1 MENTK
6 MPKSEVLTPDEV
18 LVADFIKTRTKKVL
32 DDIQKLSKE
41 QNNDLSQWAESF
53 AYLARTYGR
62 DSDET
67 FKWFKYYFREGLIPA
82 NVALPL
88 VVQIYLD
95 SSVDGG
101 FVNTFARAFKQ
112 EPEEDKKQRIKG
124 MKKELAEYLDDE
136 GHLIVYRRSFERP
149 FGREEDASRVIEK
162 GFAFSLDREVA
173 KNYAV
178 CWFPETAKIY
188 EVKAPLSDVAWYC
201 NYDEEKTVIL
211 LPQNKGGQ
219 WAVASEEVVP
229 KSEYGSDSEKAVAV
243 QAYAAT
249 FKRK

>member
-6 MPKSEVLTPDEV
+6 MPKSEVLTPDEA

-101 FVNTFARAFKQ
+101 FVNTFTRAFKQ

-136 GHLIVYRRSFERP
+136 GHLIVYRGSFERP
-149 FGREEDASRVIEK
+149 FGREDDASRVIEK

-188 EVKAPLSDVAWYC
+188 EVKALLSDVAWYC

-219 WAVASEEVVP
+219 WTVASEEVVP

>member
-1 MENTK
+1 M
-6 MPKSEVLTPDEV
+6 
-18 LVADFIKTRTKKVL
+18 
-32 DDIQKLSKE
+32 
-41 QNNDLSQWAESF
+41 
-53 AYLARTYGR
+53 
-62 DSDET
+62 
-67 FKWFKYYFREGLIPA
+67 
-82 NVALPL
+82 
-88 VVQIYLD
+88 
-95 SSVDGG
+95 
-101 FVNTFARAFKQ
+101 
-112 EPEEDKKQRIKG
+112 
-124 MKKELAEYLDDE
+124 
-136 GHLIVYRRSFERP
+136 IVYRGSFERP

-178 CWFPETAKIY
+178 CWFPENAKIY

-219 WAVASEEVVP
+219 WTVASEEVVP

>member
-6 MPKSEVLTPDEV
+6 MPKSEVLTPDEA

-112 EPEEDKKQRIKG
+112 EPEEDRKQRIKG

-136 GHLIVYRRSFERP
+136 GHLIVYRGSFERP

-162 GFAFSLDREVA
+162 GFAFSL
-173 KNYAV
+173 
-178 CWFPETAKIY
+178 FSLKI
-188 EVKAPLSDVAWYC
+188 C
-201 NYDEEKTVIL
+201 RRRQI
-211 LPQNKGGQ
+211 
-219 WAVASEEVVP
+219 
-229 KSEYGSDSEKAVAV
+229 
-243 QAYAAT
+243 
-249 FKRK
+249 

>member
-1 MENTK
+1 M
-6 MPKSEVLTPDEV
+6 
-18 LVADFIKTRTKKVL
+18 
-32 DDIQKLSKE
+32 
-41 QNNDLSQWAESF
+41 
-53 AYLARTYGR
+53 
-62 DSDET
+62 
-67 FKWFKYYFREGLIPA
+67 
-82 NVALPL
+82 
-88 VVQIYLD
+88 
-95 SSVDGG
+95 DGG

-136 GHLIVYRRSFERP
+136 GHLIVYRGSFERP

-201 NYDEEKTVIL
+201 IMMKRRQSFCCLRIRADSGQLLLKRLCRSQNMVRIL
-211 LPQNKGGQ
+211 KKPLLCRHMQQLSRENK
-219 WAVASEEVVP
+219 
-229 KSEYGSDSEKAVAV
+229 
-243 QAYAAT
+243 QAA
-249 FKRK
+249 KDKEN

>member
-6 MPKSEVLTPDEV
+6 MPKSEVLTPDEA

-136 GHLIVYRRSFERP
+136 GHLIVYRGSFERP

-188 EVKAPLSDVAWYC
+188 E
-201 NYDEEKTVIL
+201 
-211 LPQNKGGQ
+211 
-219 WAVASEEVVP
+219 
-229 KSEYGSDSEKAVAV
+229 
-243 QAYAAT
+243 AA
-249 FKRK
+249 FRCCLVLQL

>member
-1 MENTK
+1 M
-6 MPKSEVLTPDEV
+6 
-18 LVADFIKTRTKKVL
+18 
-32 DDIQKLSKE
+32 
-41 QNNDLSQWAESF
+41 
-53 AYLARTYGR
+53 
-62 DSDET
+62 
-67 FKWFKYYFREGLIPA
+67 
-82 NVALPL
+82 
-88 VVQIYLD
+88 
-95 SSVDGG
+95 DGG

-136 GHLIVYRRSFERP
+136 GHLIVYRGSFERP

-211 LPQNKGGQ
+211 LPQNKDSGQ
-219 WAVASEEVVP
+219 LLLKRLCRSQNMVRILKKPLLCRRMQQLSREN
-229 KSEYGSDSEKAVAV
+229 K
-243 QAYAAT
+243 QAA
-249 FKRK
+249 KDKEN

>member
-6 MPKSEVLTPDEV
+6 MPKSEVLTPDEA

-136 GHLIVYRRSFERP
+136 GHLIVYRGSFERP

-173 KNYAV
+173 KNYA
-178 CWFPETAKIY
+178 
-188 EVKAPLSDVAWYC
+188 
-201 NYDEEKTVIL
+201 
-211 LPQNKGGQ
+211 
-219 WAVASEEVVP
+219 
-229 KSEYGSDSEKAVAV
+229 GSLKL
-243 QAYAAT
+243 QR
-249 FKRK
+249 FMK